1 MYEHA
6 NPWINRETEE
16 IIKGEKTS
24 YGLEYVKIFL
34 FNFSLSIGPSGSD
47 FNILCKLTYKHTQT
61 LSKALLNSINC

>member
-24 YGLEYVKIFL
+24 YGLEYVTIFL
-34 FNFSLSIGPSGSD
+34 LNLSLSIGPSGSD
-47 FNILCKLTYKHTQT
+47 FNILCKLTAIH
-61 LSKALLNSINC
+61 ANSF